1 MYRFLFELI
10 IVFVGAMVVRS
21 VLASV
26 MKGFG
31 AAAATAFQQQQQQQQ
46 NSQQQQQQPQQ
57 PKDVPRVGELHK
69 DPVCGTY
76 VSESSS
82 FRRQF
87 SGKTIY
93 YCSDACRQKHAA

>member
-1 MYRFLFELI
+1 
-10 IVFVGAMVVRS
+10 
-21 VLASV
+21 

-31 AAAATAFQQQQQQQQ
+31 AAASQASRQQ
-46 NSQQQQQQPQQ
+46 NQSQQQQQP
-57 PKDVPRVGELHK
+57 PAKDGPRTGELHK

-76 VSESSS
+76 VSESTS
-82 FRRQF
+82 FRRQL